1 MSFLKVGDK
10 APDFQ
15 LKNQRE
21 ETICL
26 DSYRHESNI
35 VLYFYPKASTP
46 GCTVQA
52 CSLRD
57 TYADFKNLNTEII
70 GISPDLS
77 KKLLN
82 FENKQNLNFNLLSD
96 PEHKIAEAYGVWGLK
111 KFMGR
116 EFMGIIRSTFLIDKK
131 GKILKIWKNVKVKNH
146 AIEVLNA
153 LQRLQK

>member
-1 MSFLKVGDK
+1 M
-10 APDFQ
+10 
-15 LKNQRE
+15 
-21 ETICL
+21 
-26 DSYRHESNI
+26 
-35 VLYFYPKASTP
+35 
-46 GCTVQA
+46 QA

-116 EFMGIIRSTFLIDKK
+116 EFMGIIRSTFIIDKS
-131 GKILKIWKNVKVKNH
+131 GIIRLVMPKVNTKTH
-146 AIEVLNA
+146 HEDA
-153 LQRLQK
+153 LLWIKENNL